1 MLNVRK
7 TKENTEKQYFL
18 QELTYLMSMIDKN
31 EIIFNMTTDS
41 DLIEAVIYE
50 KLSLQRRYTY
60 LIKQAKIKGIRLE
73 YTDRLIY

>member
-18 QELTYLMSMIDKN
+18 QELTYLLSMIDKN